1 MFQPQTLSDRAQ
13 IEARRDE
20 HMGRLL
26 QRAWRVFNTQAIA
39 KLRGRGH
46 GGLTLAHT
54 ALLANLD
61 LDGTRITAL
70 AERAGMTKQS
80 MGQLALDLEAH
91 GYVTRAPDPT
101 DRRATLVR
109 FTERGGQFLRD
120 AGVVGVGRGH
130 INGLQTRRLHK
141 LGEAGGAQERRIGR
155 LHGGQRLLVEVAE
168 CHQSAIGGSG
178 NGRGHVVAGHPA
190 AANDAPADGSSMR
203 NSHNQ

>member
-120 AGVVGVGRGH
+120 ASVIKDEIEAEWAAV
-130 INGLQTRRLHK
+130 
-141 LGEAGGAQERRIGR
+141 LG
-155 LHGGQRLLVEVAE
+155 
-168 CHQSAIGGSG
+168 
-178 NGRGHVVAGHPA
+178 VAGMDDLRALLTRLIAH
-190 AANDAPADGSSMR
+190 DAPAP
-203 NSHNQ
+203 